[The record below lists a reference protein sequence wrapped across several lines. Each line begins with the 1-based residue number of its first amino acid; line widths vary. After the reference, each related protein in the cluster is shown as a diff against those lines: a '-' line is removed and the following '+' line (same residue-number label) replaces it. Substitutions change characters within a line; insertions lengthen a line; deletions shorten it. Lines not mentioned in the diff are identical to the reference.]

1 MEVLS
6 QRSKY
11 GPTSS
16 IMRHFRVSPGM
27 PPRGHRWV
35 AALLTLALSAV
46 LAACNSGGGPAT
58 AAPTLSRTSSATGLS
73 NPIDQDALKK
83 AEACG
88 LSVGLDKLKALGP
101 DGNNLLDAINA
112 TLAGRDLAAN
122 RADLLKASVQFG
134 IDIGPP
140 WLQCFEPF
148 FFPDHAGSGTAP
160 AAPTDLTV
168 KPDPNNGTVMLL
180 TWADSSDNVLY
191 SVVSNGVEERNVP
204 MQSSGGTATY
214 TWTGL
219 QPGSWSCFRVRAT
232 NGDTSSD
239 WDPNAA
245 PGYECAYT
253 SSPQP
258 STAAPIPTPTPAAS
272 ASLSS
277 SAFIGTWIGSYVC
290 SQGQTGLKLVIQ
302 AAPHGILTATFNFF
316 ALSSNPGVPSG
327 SYTMAGTLSST
338 GADFTQDQWINQPP
352 GYEMVDLSINPPS
365 DGGTHLNGT
374 ITTCGTIF
382 ILTRASSG

>member
-1 MEVLS
+1 MEVVS
-6 QRSKY
+6 QRSKR
-11 GPTSS
+11 GPTSP
-16 IMRHFRVSPGM
+16 IMRHFRVSPGT

-35 AALLTLALSAV
+35 AVLLTLALSAV
-46 LAACNSGGGPAT
+46 LAAYNSDGGPAT
-58 AAPTLSRTSSATGLS
+58 ATPALSRTSSATRLS

-88 LSVGLDKLKALGP
+88 LSVG
-101 DGNNLLDAINA
+101 
-112 TLAGRDLAAN
+112 
-122 RADLLKASVQFG
+122 LLKASVQFG

-148 FFPDHAGSGTAP
+148 FFPDQAGSGTPP
-160 AAPTDLTV
+160 AAPTEFTV
-168 KPDPNNGTVMLL
+168 NPDPNNGTVMLL
-180 TWADSSDNVLY
+180 TWTDGSDNVLY
-191 SVVSNGVEERNVP
+191 FVVSNSVEERNVP
-204 MQSSGGTATY
+204 VQSSGGIATY
-214 TWTGL
+214 TWAGL
-219 QPGSWSCFRVRAT
+219 QPRSRSCFRVRAS

-239 WDPNAA
+239 WEPNAP
-245 PGYECAYT
+245 PGYACAYT

-258 STAAPIPTPTPAAS
+258 STATPVPPPTPASS

-277 SAFIGTWIGSYVC
+277 SAFIGTWTGSYVC

-302 AAPHGILTATFNFF
+302 AAPDGTLTATFNFF

-352 GYEMVDLSINPPS
+352 GYEMVDLSVDPPS
-365 DGGTHLNGT
+365 DGGTDLNGT
-374 ITTCGTIF
+374 ITTCGTTF
-382 ILTRASSG
+382 TLTRAPSG